1 MQIRTFT
8 MVALVAA
15 MATPTLAHGPR
26 RHLDAHEH
34 GAGKLA
40 IAIENASVQMEL
52 EVPAH
57 DIVGF
62 EHAPSNAWQRK
73 AIEDA
78 KARLSGLSGIVTPSA
93 AAGCTLADAKVEL
106 IGAGAEPGKT
116 DNSASEPKSGAK
128 QSGKDEHAH
137 SEFRAT
143 YRLTCTTPDK
153 LSDLTFG
160 YFKTFKGADKLTVTV
175 IGPKGQ
181 TSTELTR
188 KKPVLSLAGTI

>member
-1 MQIRTFT
+1 MQIRTVT
-8 MVALVAA
+8 MIALVAA
-15 MATPTLAHGPR
+15 MATPSFAHGPR
-26 RHLDAHEH
+26 RHVDAHEH

-62 EHAPSNAWQRK
+62 EHAPSNARQRK

-78 KARLSGLSGIVTPSA
+78 KARLSGLAGIVTPSA
-93 AAGCTLADAKVEL
+93 AAGCALAEAKVEL
-106 IGAGAEPGKT
+106 IGAAAEAGKADKAT
-116 DNSASEPKSGAK
+116 SEPKPGAK
-128 QSGKDEHAH
+128 KAGKDDHAH
-137 SEFRAT
+137 SEFKAT
-143 YRLTCTTPDK
+143 WRLACASLDK

-188 KKPVLSLAGTI
+188 RKPVLSLAGTI